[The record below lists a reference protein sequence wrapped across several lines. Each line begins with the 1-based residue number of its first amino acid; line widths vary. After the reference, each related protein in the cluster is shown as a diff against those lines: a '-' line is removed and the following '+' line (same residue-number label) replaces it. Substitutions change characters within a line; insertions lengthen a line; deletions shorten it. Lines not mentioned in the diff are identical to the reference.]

1 MWWLTLLAC
10 MQADAPIEPNNTETV
25 ILEVPSGTTGHRL
38 RGLLEQ
44 NDLFPSDVP
53 LADLQWKL
61 FLRETDTRCLKA
73 GRFEV
78 HRGLSLNEL
87 VATLCGVPLSD
98 DVPFTVVEGWRI
110 RDIDAALVEKGWIEA
125 GAFKAL
131 ANNPPDTLSL
141 PHQPTSLEGYLF
153 PETYQVNADPF
164 DPMDLLTRQ
173 VETFNE
179 RFYAVYGDE
188 LGDRSLHEVVI
199 MASLLE
205 REEPLDKN
213 RPMVAGILYKR
224 IENDW
229 ALGVDATSRYTLKD
243 WNNRRAFLKQLRD
256 PSDPYNTRLN
266 KGLPPTPIG
275 SPSLSALKAAM
286 NPTDS
291 PYWYYLHDHQGN
303 LHPSRNAAEHEALR
317 AKHNVY

>member
-1 MWWLTLLAC
+1 MWWLTSSRAC
-10 MQADAPIEPNNTETV
+10 KPMHPSSPTTPRRSSSRFRPNHRTPTSRVVGTKRPSSQAT
-25 ILEVPSGTTGHRL
+25 S
-38 RGLLEQ
+38 
-44 NDLFPSDVP
+44 

-61 FLRETDTRCLKA
+61 FLRETDTCCLKA

-87 VATLCGVPLSD
+87 VATRCGVPVSD

-188 LGDRSLHEVVI
+188 LGDRSLH
-199 MASLLE
+199 
-205 REEPLDKN
+205 R
-213 RPMVAGILYKR
+213 
-224 IENDW
+224 W
-229 ALGVDATSRYTLKD
+229 
-243 WNNRRAFLKQLRD
+243 
-256 PSDPYNTRLN
+256 
-266 KGLPPTPIG
+266 
-275 SPSLSALKAAM
+275 
-286 NPTDS
+286 
-291 PYWYYLHDHQGN
+291 
-303 LHPSRNAAEHEALR
+303 
-317 AKHNVY
+317 